1 MNDTALI
8 IVDIQ
13 NDFCKGGP
21 LEVKNGEEVIGG
33 LNELIDK
40 FHTEGK
46 PVYATKDWHPLDHCS
61 FQTNGGLWPVHCVQG
76 TPGAGL
82 HPELLIDDRVG
93 IINKG
98 TETGEEAYSGF
109 DGTNFAEQ
117 LRENNISKVI
127 IGGLATDYCIHGTT
141 IGAIKNGFST
151 SVIEDLIRG
160 VELNPGDCANA
171 TKEMKDA
178 GAKFIQSS
186 SLV

>member
-1 MNDTALI
+1 MKDTALI
-8 IVDIQ
+8 IVDVQ

-21 LEVKNGEEVIGG
+21 LEVKNGEEVITG
-33 LNELIDK
+33 LNEIINK
-40 FHTEGK
+40 FYTEDT

-61 FQTNGGLWPVHCVQG
+61 FEINGGLWPVHCVQG
-76 TPGAGL
+76 TPGARL
-82 HPELLIDDRVG
+82 HPELLIDGRADT
-93 IINKG
+93 INKG

-160 VELNPGDCANA
+160 VEINPGDCANA
-171 TKEMKDA
+171 IKEMKDS